1 MEIYLIRHTSV
12 GVEKSVC
19 YGQSDVPLS
28 SNFDI
33 ESNIILSQF
42 DLNEQFQIYSSPLSR
57 CTNLAVKFNKT
68 IEPIL
73 DSRIMELNFG
83 KWELKKWNEIDPDEL
98 NIWMGD
104 FVNVKCTN
112 GESYKDL
119 SNRSSDFFNELIDK
133 SDEKI
138 IVISHGGVIR
148 SLLAQILEIPLEK
161 SFSLQIDCGKV
172 SKIKVVSKENL
183 IVQYINK

>member
-28 SNFDI
+28 SNFDN
-33 ESNIILSQF
+33 ESNSILSQF
-42 DLNEQFQIYSSPLSR
+42 DSNEQFQIYSSPSSR
-57 CTNLAVKFNKT
+57 CTHLAGKFNKT

-83 KWELKKWNEIDPDEL
+83 IWELQKWDEINPNEL
-98 NIWMGD
+98 NPWMDD
-104 FVNVKCTN
+104 FVNVNCPN
-112 GESYKDL
+112 GESY
-119 SNRSSDFFNELIDK
+119 RELAIRTFEFLDEIIK
-133 SDEKI
+133 LKHEKI

-148 SLLAQILEIPLEK
+148 SLIAQILQIPLEK
-161 SFSLQIDCGKV
+161 SFSLQIDCGKI
-172 SKIKVVSKENL
+172 SKIKGDSL
-183 IVQYINK
+183 DHIIVEYINK

>member
-12 GVEKSVC
+12 GVEKSIC

-28 SNFDI
+28 ANFEN
-33 ESNIILSQF
+33 ESNSILSQF
-42 DLNEQFQIYSSPLSR
+42 DLKEVFQIYTSPSSR
-57 CTNLAVKFNKT
+57 CTNLARKFNKN

-83 KWELKKWNEIDPDEL
+83 KWELQKWDEINPNEL
-98 NIWMGD
+98 NPWMED
-104 FVNVKCTN
+104 FVNVNCPN
-112 GESYKDL
+112 GESY
-119 SNRSSDFFNELIDK
+119 RELAVRTFEFLKEIVK
-133 SDEKI
+133 QQHEKI

-161 SFSLQIDCGKV
+161 SFSLQIDYGKI
-172 SKIKVVSKENL
+172 SKIKGENIDHI
-183 IVQYINK
+183 IVEYINK